1 METSHIIYD
10 VLSKGNA
17 FGVKKK
23 KKLDSNSSPG
33 MTTANKLL

>member
-23 KKLDSNSSPG
+23 KIDSNSSPG